1 MSAVPASSA
10 PGCAGEAL
18 RLAEAFRM
26 FSRASE
32 ELSGAYSE
40 LQAQMARLTGEL
52 AAANGALAPAVS
64 GKGGA

>member
-1 MSAVPASSA
+1 VA
-10 PGCAGEAL
+10 PGQVAPDEAL

-40 LQAQMARLTGEL
+40 LQGQMARLTGNWRPPT
-52 AAANGALAPAVS
+52 ARCAS
-64 GKGGA
+64 SIRKRRR